1 MDRLSNKW
9 DTHLWDTR
17 RGVGNRAQTPR
28 LILYSIPHTFS
39 GVRGSISKQ
48 HYVSQPNSDTQP
60 LIGWGY
66 IDVYKTDTHC
76 NIIFGI

>member
-1 MDRLSNKW
+1 MDTIRHIR
-9 DTHLWDTR
+9 DTLIRDTG

-66 IDVYKTDTHC
+66 IDVYKSYTHC
-76 NIIFGI
+76 